1 MHNIMIINSADG
13 VKNKKLDLTFE
24 EALKLFFC
32 KNNAIKNISG
42 IINIDENEEDVIL
55 KGLKGKEEYINRK
68 GGNSSYEKKIIKAL
82 DKIEKEY
89 IL

>member
-42 IINIDENEEDVIL
+42 IINIDENKEDVIL

-68 GGNSSYEKKIIKAL
+68 GGNSSYKKK
-82 DKIEKEY
+82 
-89 IL
+89 